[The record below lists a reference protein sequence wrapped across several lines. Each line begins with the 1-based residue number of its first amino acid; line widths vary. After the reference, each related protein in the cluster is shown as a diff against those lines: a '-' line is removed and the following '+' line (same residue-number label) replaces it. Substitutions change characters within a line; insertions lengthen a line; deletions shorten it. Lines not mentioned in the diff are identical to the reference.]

1 MFVELIA
8 TIVAGAAAA
17 GLVMLINRTL
27 GGRMPKWL
35 APVMA
40 GVAMLATTI
49 SNEYGWYGRTTETL
63 PDGLVV
69 AQTVDTRAFY
79 RPWTY
84 VLPYVDRF
92 VAIDTFSIQTHSAQP
107 GIKLADTYFFGRWST
122 VSKLPV
128 LTDCVDTRRAAL
140 MDGITFESGGAID
153 GADWVDV
160 PDNDPIVS
168 TVCGAG

>member
-17 GLVMLINRTL
+17 GLVLLINRAL
-27 GGRMPKWL
+27 GGKMPRWL

-40 GVAMLATTI
+40 GVAMLAATI
-49 SNEYGWYGRTTETL
+49 SNEYGWFERTKETL

-69 AQTVDTRAFY
+69 AHTVENKAVY

-84 VLPYVDRF
+84 LVPYVERF
-92 VAIDTFSIQTHSAQP
+92 VAIDTFSIQTHTSQP
-107 GIKLADTYFFGRWST
+107 GMKLAEAYFFGRWST
-122 VSKLPV
+122 VNKLPV

-140 MDGITFESGGAID
+140 IDGVTFEVDGVVEGAE
-153 GADWVDV
+153 WVDV
-160 PDNDPIVS
+160 PDDDPLVS
-168 TVCGAG
+168 TICGAG